1 MSKIIIILIFIVFHG
16 CSLNQNSKFWTS
28 TKKINQDIELIKES
42 EEKIF
47 EADKVLSKEFNQNL
61 KLKADGKISSN
72 EKNIYFTNNSGRHS
86 FDGNLQNS
94 YRYKFSKIKKFYQYE
109 PEVLIKG
116 KNLIFFDSNGTIL
129 NFNENSKLLW
139 KKNFYSK
146 NEKKL
151 NPILQFASKEKFL
164 VVTDNIAKYYVLNIE
179 TGELIW
185 SKNNLAPFNSQVK
198 TFKDKFL
205 VVDYTNTLRCFS
217 LKNGDELWNVKTE
230 SSLIKSQKK
239 LSIVIVNNTAFFNN
253 SVGDITAVSLDNG
266 ELLWQLPT
274 QNSLIIDSSF
284 SLETSDIITDNK
296 NLFFSNNKNQFF
308 SIDISTGS
316 FNWETK
322 INSNIRPISVGNI
335 IFTVSLEGYLIL
347 INKNSGEII
356 RITDVF
362 NKFKDKKRHHIK
374 PSGFIIG
381 KNNIYLST
389 TNGRLLIIDIETGKT
404 NSILKIDNEKILRP
418 MIAGEELVI
427 AKDKAI
433 IKLN

>member
-1 MSKIIIILIFIVFHG
+1 MSKIIIILFFIVLHG
-16 CSLNQNSKFWTS
+16 CSLNQNSKFWT
-28 TKKINQDIELIKES
+28 TAKKINQDKDLITES

-47 EADKVLSKEFNQNL
+47 EEDKVLSKEFNQNL
-61 KLKADGKISSN
+61 KLKVDGKISSN
-72 EKNIYFTNNSGRHS
+72 KKNIYFTNNSGRNS

-109 PEVLIKG
+109 PEVLIKDR
-116 KNLIFFDSNGTIL
+116 NLIFFDNNGTIL

-151 NPILQFASKEKFL
+151 NPILQFASNDKFL
-164 VVTDNIAKYYVLNIE
+164 VVVDNIAKYYVLNIE

-185 SKNNLAPFNSQVK
+185 SKNNSAPFNSQVK
-198 TFKDKFL
+198 IFKDKFL

-217 LKNGDELWNVKTE
+217 SKNGDELWNVKTQ

-239 LSIVIVNNTAFFNN
+239 LSIVIVKNTVFFNN
-253 SVGDITAVSLDNG
+253 SVGDISAVNLDNG

-296 NLFFSNNKNQFF
+296 NLYFSNNKNQFF

-322 INSNIRPISVGNI
+322 INSNIRPVSVGNI

-347 INKNSGEII
+347 LNKSTGEII

-362 NKFKDKKRHHIK
+362 NGFKDNKRRYVK
-374 PSGFIIG
+374 PSGFIMG
-381 KNNIYLST
+381 KMNIYLTT
-389 TNGRLLIIDIETGKT
+389 TNGRLLVIDITTGKT

-418 MIAGEELVI
+418 VIAGEELVI